1 MRLAEVGLFLSL
13 VVGATPSSLSRPG
26 HETIGHRSGQT
37 LEDSPG
43 TLAGDVIQLTEDFSI
58 KLFPFPHLTRSRG
71 SRASRVSQL
80 DTSRRHVPAH
90 QPHDKRRV
98 GFFSDNP
105 LISVKRSFQDIQTN
119 VERSMQTLLAAGSE
133 FGQRMLGMITRSPR
147 LLLPSSPS
155 SSSAAAPAAPIVA
168 PAGPAAAPSHQVT
181 HGENFPDFSDCD
193 CHFGSDSVS
202 PSQFQP
208 YNEVSNDIESY
219 GAPAAEVV
227 SYPAPA
233 PAAESYGAP
242 AAEVVSYP
250 APAPA
255 PAAESYGAPAAP
267 VQDTYGSP
275 QAPVAPSYVPAAP
288 AASYET
294 PSTAAPS
301 YSDTAPVDGPI
312 VDLTDDVFD
321 NTIDGEP
328 IIAEEPVIHPGGSQ
342 SVDYNKV
349 SHVGVHSV
357 VQAASAQVPDQ
368 SHPEKYLNH
377 NHDWV
382 VNVVEHNL
390 WRKETKKF
398 KHHHH
403 GEKLRVIPHLH
414 QASI

>member
-1 MRLAEVGLFLSL
+1 
-13 VVGATPSSLSRPG
+13 
-26 HETIGHRSGQT
+26 
-37 LEDSPG
+37 
-43 TLAGDVIQLTEDFSI
+43 
-58 KLFPFPHLTRSRG
+58 
-71 SRASRVSQL
+71 
-80 DTSRRHVPAH
+80 
-90 QPHDKRRV
+90 
-98 GFFSDNP
+98 
-105 LISVKRSFQDIQTN
+105 
-119 VERSMQTLLAAGSE
+119 
-133 FGQRMLGMITRSPR
+133 MITRSPR
-147 LLLPSSPS
+147 LLLPSSPSSS

-181 HGENFPDFSDCD
+181 HG
-193 CHFGSDSVS
+193 SDSVS

-219 GAPAAEVV
+219 GAPAADVV

-250 APAPA
+250 AP
-255 PAAESYGAPAAP
+255 
-267 VQDTYGSP
+267 DTYGSP

-294 PSTAAPS
+294 PTTAAPS

-328 IIAEEPVIHPGGSQ
+328 IIPEEPVIHPGGSQ

-414 QASI
+414 QAS

>member
-1 MRLAEVGLFLSL
+1 
-13 VVGATPSSLSRPG
+13 
-26 HETIGHRSGQT
+26 
-37 LEDSPG
+37 
-43 TLAGDVIQLTEDFSI
+43 
-58 KLFPFPHLTRSRG
+58 
-71 SRASRVSQL
+71 
-80 DTSRRHVPAH
+80 
-90 QPHDKRRV
+90 
-98 GFFSDNP
+98 
-105 LISVKRSFQDIQTN
+105 
-119 VERSMQTLLAAGSE
+119 
-133 FGQRMLGMITRSPR
+133 MITRSPR
-147 LLLPSSPS
+147 LLLPSSPSSSS

-219 GAPAAEVV
+219 GAPAADVV

-233 PAAESYGAP
+233 PAS
-242 AAEVVSYP
+242 
-250 APAPA
+250 
-255 PAAESYGAPAAP
+255 ESYGAPAAP

-294 PSTAAPS
+294 PTTAAPS

-328 IIAEEPVIHPGGSQ
+328 IIAQEPVIHPGGSQ